1 MACELDIKTLITQN
15 VKNLFVLRGTGVVN
29 GGTYDADPE
38 LVSLLDDIAS
48 ETGTELY
55 EIFDSGRKIKIGIVV
70 PDTTLRA
77 YGKTAKPSWKTP
89 FEREQAIFDIDHDAV
104 AENIQKLYEK
114 KFREFERLLQDV
126 LLAAQA
132 KVSQLRRSGLADDEL
147 ANFSRVVAELQ
158 ENPDAKQRALAV
170 ARFVAEAAVYSW
182 LPYSVCRSLSK
193 FANIGRNSSGSRF
206 ELSCSIPRRYKSS
219 ANFKHFSLTPAIWDS
234 TYSGYVI
241 FS

>member
-48 ETGTELY
+48 ETGTQLY

-170 ARFVAEAAVYSW
+170 ARFVAEAAAIMQE
-182 LPYSVCRSLSK
+182 SVK
-193 FANIGRNSSGSRF
+193 NI
-206 ELSCSIPRRYKSS
+206 
-219 ANFKHFSLTPAIWDS
+219 PAIQSAIDS
-234 TYSGYVI
+234 TEGKDHEDVLEIAFLTVSNLMEHVGFYESALRDIGKPWRRR
-241 FS
+241 